1 MNKEGAKILDENNV
15 FNKFVQIN
23 SYVNNNIYR
32 CNINHKHSGN
42 CHPYKNVRQ
51 YVYKN
56 IAKLEHIIEFL
67 IEHFDANHKISHIL
81 SMISIFICKRINI
94 LRMVTDNLDIIYL
107 LLNKCPNWYINRI
120 DNNGKSLL
128 FRLPYFLDKHY
139 FEILK
144 YLVDKKGL
152 NLNTKY
158 NDFNLLDSIIMH
170 NIFDKK
176 IFKYVLD
183 NWNINLTN
191 DDIDRYVWH
200 LDRNN
205 NIEKNKNGEYD
216 IIIWIKNNYPI
227 FDIWM
232 DML

>member
-1 MNKEGAKILDENNV
+1 MNREGIKVLDENNR
-15 FNKFVQIN
+15 FDKFVRLNYHVIN
-23 SYVNNNIYR
+23 NLYR

-42 CHPYKNVRQ
+42 CHPYTNVRH
-51 YVYKN
+51 YVHKN
-56 IAKLEHIIEFL
+56 IEKLEYIIEFL
-67 IEHFDANHKISHIL
+67 IEHFNANNKIFHIL
-81 SMISIFICKRINI
+81 VMVSIFICKCINLLKKI
-94 LRMVTDNLDIIYL
+94 KDSLDIIYL

-120 DNNGKSLL
+120 DNNGRSLL

-139 FEILK
+139 FGVLK
-144 YLVDKKGL
+144 YLVDEKGL
-152 NLNTKY
+152 SLDTKY
-158 NDFNLLDSIIMH
+158 NDFNLLDSMIMH

-191 DDIDRYVWH
+191 EDIDRYVWY

-205 NIEKNKNGEYD
+205 NIEKNENGEYE
-216 IIIWIKNNYPI
+216 IITWIKNNYPI